1 MVLGLTIIIIA
12 MVHTEKTKGI
22 GGLKTRTTKKS
33 KKREKRKSTFYS
45 LPMKEEEEKE
55 EEKGEVVVPLPV
67 PIQMSSPQMSTE
79 ESPESLEKDSGED
92 MDSFDGDLNFQIK
105 TRKSE
110 NHWYMIYYDG
120 SFDIS
125 EISDDDNDGGGSGED
140 GKSDVEAGNTIGVME
155 TAAAASA
162 AAHNMQMPS
171 STPSRRRPISKD
183 TDVHDKEVSHAN
195 C

>member
-1 MVLGLTIIIIA
+1 

-22 GGLKTRTTKKS
+22 GGIKTRTTKKS

-45 LPMKEEEEKE
+45 LPVKEEEEKE
-55 EEKGEVVVPLPV
+55 EEVVVPVPV

-92 MDSFDGDLNFQIK
+92 MDSLDSDLNFQIK

-125 EISDDDNDGGGSGED
+125 EISDDDDDGCGSGED
-140 GKSDVEAGNTIGVME
+140 GKSDGEAVNTIGVME
-155 TAAAASA
+155 TVAAT
-162 AAHNMQMPS
+162 AAHNLQMPS
-171 STPSRRRPISKD
+171 NTASRRISKD
-183 TDVHDKEVSHAN
+183 TDVHDKEVSHTD